1 MQTLPSNL
9 VIAGLGPFAELLGV
23 VVVVALFTLLRS
35 QADRRAYFKFW
46 EESWVMLA
54 VALTAA
60 VIYQRLT
67 DVNSVLYPGT
77 PLMTWF
83 FAASFFTFKL
93 LALTLLLAGARLF
106 TEGARD
112 KWLSRVAI
120 GVALLLSLVI
130 DTSHTQLGALGL
142 FHGPLALAAYVY
154 AAALFAS
161 LPDSRRSL
169 GTRIAVAVLVALS
182 ALWLGLILFYLF
194 VRMGNDLA
202 TLPWFVRFERYGFF
216 FELGLQLT
224 LAYAMVRLLFE
235 DAERERTDTGTQL
248 KLMHDRERHADL
260 YDQPTGLL
268 NRRAFDSAVGLD
280 FARASFGSVVRLH
293 LTNVD
298 ESVEAHGPSVG
309 SVMVTQFAAL
319 LDNAVRAH
327 DRVYRWADRE
337 FLIVMPRAT
346 PNVARSRME
355 FLIAR
360 AAPLA
365 VATTR
370 QTVRAGATLSVAPFT
385 GAEDLTNAMHEVS
398 SDPRLA

>member
-9 VIAGLGPFAELLGV
+9 VIAGLGPFAELFGI

-35 QADRRAYFKFW
+35 QADRRSYFKAW

-54 VALTAA
+54 VGLTAA

-77 PLMTWF
+77 PPMTWF
-83 FAASFFTFKL
+83 FAAAYFVFRLFGLSL
-93 LALTLLLAGARLF
+93 LIAGGRLF

-112 KWLSRVAI
+112 KWLTRVAI
-120 GVALLLSLVI
+120 GIALVLSMVV
-130 DTSHTQLGALGL
+130 DTFHTQLGSLGL
-142 FHGPLALAAYVY
+142 FHGPFALASYIYV
-154 AAALFAS
+154 AALFAS
-161 LPDSRRSL
+161 LPLSRRSA
-169 GTRIAVAVLVALS
+169 GTRLMVGVLVGLS
-182 ALWLGLILFYLF
+182 ALWIGLLVFYLF
-194 VRMGNDLA
+194 ARMGNDVA

-216 FELGLQLT
+216 TELALQFA

-235 DAERERTDTGTQL
+235 DAGRERTDTRAQL
-248 KLMHDRERHADL
+248 ELMQDRDRLADL

-268 NRRAFDSAVGLD
+268 NRRAFDTAVGLD
-280 FARASFGSVVRLH
+280 FAKASFGSIVRVR

-298 ESVEAHGPSVG
+298 ESVEVHGSSIG

-337 FLIVMPRAT
+337 FLVVMPRAT
-346 PNVARSRME
+346 PAIARKRME
-355 FLIAR
+355 FLLAR

-365 VATTR
+365 VSAAR
-370 QTVRAGATLSVAPFT
+370 QAVRAGASLSVAPFT

-398 SDPRLA
+398 SDPKLA